1 MPCGKDA
8 IRQRIKIF
16 RGGDSVSSPHFLYC
30 LQTDRRAAI
39 VGKHRDWTEIE
50 KDYQENGL
58 SYAEL
63 ARKYGVPLDTLKKA
77 AARQGWTKS
86 KERKAKKVAR
96 KVQNIQEAVEAAET
110 APNGTENEMAPNGTA
125 EMAPVIPL
133 YPQGDTRVLPA
144 ENDAERFRRIVDEM
158 LDRVEDAICHVDTS
172 NAGAVKLLTAALKD
186 LRSLKGLDKSPLDL
200 EEQKARIEKLRSE
213 TRIVEDA
220 DEYGVIV
227 LPEIERVVPPE

>member
-1 MPCGKDA
+1 MPCGQDA
-8 IRQRIKIF
+8 VRQRIKIF
-16 RGGDSVSSPHFLYC
+16 RGGDSVSSPRFLYC

-58 SYAEL
+58 SLKEL
-63 ARKYGVPLDTLKKA
+63 AVKYDVSISTLKKA
-77 AARQGWTKS
+77 AMRQGWGKGRVAPKRRQTAD
-86 KERKAKKVAR
+86 RVKAALT
-96 KVQNIQEAVEAAET
+96 EVEEME
-110 APNGTENEMAPNGTA
+110 PNGTDEMEPEQMEPNGTK
-125 EMAPVIPL
+125 VVPL
-133 YPQGDTRVLPA
+133 WPDDQTVLPA
-144 ENDAERFRRIVDEM
+144 ESGAERFQRIVDEM
-158 LDRVEDAICHVDTS
+158 LDRVEDAICQVDTS

-213 TRIVEDA
+213 TRIVEDTG
-220 DEYGVIV
+220 EYGVIL

>member
-1 MPCGKDA
+1 MPGGQDA
-8 IRQRIKIF
+8 VRQRIKIF
-16 RGGDSVSSPHFLYC
+16 RGGDSVSSPRFLYC

-58 SYAEL
+58 SLKEL
-63 ARKYGVPLDTLKKA
+63 AVKYGVSISTLKKA
-77 AARQGWTKS
+77 AMRQGWGKGRVAPKRRQTAD
-86 KERKAKKVAR
+86 RVKAALT
-96 KVQNIQEAVEAAET
+96 EVEEME
-110 APNGTENEMAPNGTA
+110 PNGTDEMEPEQMEPNGTK
-125 EMAPVIPL
+125 VVPL
-133 YPQGDTRVLPA
+133 WPENQTILPA
-144 ENDAERFRRIVDEM
+144 EDGAERFQRIVDEM
-158 LDRVEDAICHVDTS
+158 LDRVEDAICRVDTS

-213 TRIVEDA
+213 TRIVEDTG
-220 DEYGVIV
+220 EYGVIL